1 MGTVEW
7 KYQYIDLMSKAVAQK
22 LLRKMAAVAVDDE

>member
-22 LLRKMAAVAVDDE
+22 LLHKMAAVAVDDE